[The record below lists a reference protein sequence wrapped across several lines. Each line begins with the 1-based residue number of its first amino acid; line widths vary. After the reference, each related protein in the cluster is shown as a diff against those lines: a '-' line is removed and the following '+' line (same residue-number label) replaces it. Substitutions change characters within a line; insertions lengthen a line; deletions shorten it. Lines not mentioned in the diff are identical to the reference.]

1 MNEKEKMSVKAS
13 ELIPIFWQ
21 GDISLS
27 IFKPSNEV
35 VSKFEED
42 KNSAV
47 TN

>member
-1 MNEKEKMSVKAS
+1 MNEKEKMSVKAP
-13 ELIPIFWQ
+13 EFNPIFGQ
-21 GDISLS
+21 GEPTLS

-47 TN
+47 TS